1 MTTTIGIAVLVLA
14 GAATVGIG
22 RAQTPWQAAW
32 VAVEA
37 RASGVPSPAGGDTVT
52 TRRLW
57 SLGSRRW
64 LMPGGQSPDGRY
76 VAYTDWATGDLAVH
90 DVVSQTDRRLTD
102 KGSWTQNGAEFAE
115 GATFSPDGQRIAYA
129 WSNSESRPELR
140 VVGLDGGAPRI
151 VYRHEEMAG
160 LQPFAWS
167 PDGRSV
173 LALLSRRDG
182 GNQVATISVADGT
195 VRILKSFNRGSPSG
209 LTYSPDGRWVLY
221 DFPPSEDG
229 PQRDV
234 FVLAADGSREVPLVQ
249 SPADDRVLGW
259 APDGRHVLFLS
270 DRAGTRGAWMISV
283 AAGRPQGDPVL
294 VKPDLWRSEPVG
306 FTRDGKLYYT
316 VTTGT
321 SGVYIATV
329 DPASGRVAVPPTL
342 VSRQAAWPVFSPDG
356 RSLAYIVRSPSPQPF
371 ALRIRSLESGEERTL
386 EPRLRSFMFPRWSP
400 DGRAMVGRGADDQNR
415 PGLYTLDM
423 QTGAVSRVLAL
434 DAPNS
439 GAQFPVWSRDAQ
451 TIFFVYFTGT
461 SPLSSLRALNVQ
473 TGETRELYRSG
484 VRAFVGNEMTPSPDG
499 AELAWVRGDTVTQVS
514 ELMAMP
520 TAGGDPRVLATL
532 RPGEE
537 PRPVAWTRDGLF
549 YEVHTYP
556 TAGPARPVQLW
567 LLPAGGS
574 PVRFDLGAE
583 GGHLPWFGVHP
594 DGRRVT
600 YLSGDIGSELWVM
613 ENILPGLGT
622 ARPSSPRR

>member
-1 MTTTIGIAVLVLA
+1 MKTTIGSVVLVLA
-14 GAATVGIG
+14 GAAAVGTG
-22 RAQTPWQAAW
+22 HAQTAWQAAP
-32 VAVEA
+32 VPAEVQ
-37 RASGVPSPAGGDTVT
+37 ASGAPSPAGGDTVT

-57 SLGSRRW
+57 SLGSQRR

-102 KGSWTQNGAEFAE
+102 KGSWLQNGAEYAQ

-129 WSNSESRPELR
+129 WVNSDNHFELR
-140 VVGLDGGAPRI
+140 VVRLDGGAPRM
-151 VYRHEEMAG
+151 VYRNEEIAY

-173 LALLSRRDG
+173 LAVLSRRG
-182 GNQVATISVADGT
+182 SGQAATISVADGT
-195 VRILKSFNRGSPSG
+195 VRIIKSFTRGSPSG
-209 LTYSPDGRWVLY
+209 FTYSPDGRWVLY
-221 DFPPSEDG
+221 DYPPSEDG
-229 PQRDV
+229 PQRDL
-234 FVLAADGSREVPLVQ
+234 FLLAADGSREVPLVQ

-270 DRAGTRGAWMISV
+270 DRAGTRGAWMIGV

-294 VKPDLWRSEPVG
+294 VKPDLWRSGPVG

-329 DPASGRVAVPPTL
+329 DPASGRVAVPPAL
-342 VSRQAAWPVFSPDG
+342 VTRQAAWPVFSPDG
-356 RSLAYIVRSPSPQPF
+356 RSLAYIVRGSSPQPF
-371 ALRIRSLESGEERTL
+371 ALRIRSLESGQERTL
-386 EPRLRSFMFPRWSP
+386 EPRLRSLMFPRWSP
-400 DGRAMVGRGADDQNR
+400 DGRALVGTGADDQSR

-434 DAPNS
+434 DAQDS
-439 GAQFPVWSRDAQ
+439 WAQFPVWSRDGQ
-451 TIFFVYFTGT
+451 TIFFVYLAGT
-461 SPLSSLRALNVQ
+461 SSLRALNVQ

-484 VRAFVGNEMTPSPDG
+484 VRALVGNEMTPSPDG

-520 TAGGDPRVLATL
+520 TAGGEPRVLASL

-549 YEVHTYP
+549 YEVHTYE
-556 TAGPARPVQLW
+556 TAGPARPVPVQLW
-567 LLPAGGS
+567 LLPPGGS

-583 GGHLPWFGVHP
+583 GSSLPWFGVHP

-613 ENILPGLGT
+613 ENILPGLG
-622 ARPSSPRR
+622 ARRPTPPRP